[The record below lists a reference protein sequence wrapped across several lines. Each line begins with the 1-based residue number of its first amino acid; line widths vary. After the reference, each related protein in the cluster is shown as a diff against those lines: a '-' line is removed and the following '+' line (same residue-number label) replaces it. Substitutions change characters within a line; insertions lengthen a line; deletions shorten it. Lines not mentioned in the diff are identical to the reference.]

1 MSDVTNKN
9 FRIPGVNQDT
19 NFIKQRSYCLNGA
32 EVPEILATGTHDV
45 IALPKG
51 EALIGLRV
59 IALENTASDGSATL
73 QFKVAIGE
81 AAENINTSA
90 VGIASLSAGD
100 VYDWPVNGVKGYD
113 DTSGAVIQLAV
124 GSAALTAVKLLVIVE
139 TLPVV
144 EFTKLG

>member
-1 MSDVTNKN
+1 MADVTNKN

-59 IALENTASDGSATL
+59 IALENTASGGSATL

-81 AAENINTSA
+81 AAENINASA
-90 VGIASLSAGD
+90 IGIGNLAAGD
-100 VYDWPVNGVKGYD
+100 VHALPVNAVKGYD
-113 DTSGAVIQLAV
+113 EDVGAVIQLSV
-124 GSAALTAVKLLVIVE
+124 GSAALTAVKLLIVVE
-139 TLPVV
+139 TLPVA